1 MSRVILPF
9 NYQPVL
15 SEVKQTTYEIPAGH
29 YARIT
34 PISADVAIDGLGV
47 CVGKATTF
55 NTGLM
60 SPGDFMYLGSLSRP
74 FYVSWSRTSGNFSA
88 RLAVSHTGGGTSGS
102 LSPLTLLSTSGS
114 YHVDGYAHSGQV
126 GAQLGVA
133 QFSGS
138 GSVFLSNSSSGS
150 TTTAYDIQINPIH
163 MPSDLWVAE
172 GAEITGERY
181 FVSLYRSLT

>member
-9 NYQPVL
+9 NYQPIL

-34 PISADVAIDGLGV
+34 PISADVAIDGVSV
-47 CVGKATTF
+47 CAGKATTF
-55 NTGLM
+55 NISNLNQNYY
-60 SPGDFMYLGSLSRP
+60 MYLGSLSRP
-74 FYVSWSRTSGNFSA
+74 FYVSWNRTSGSGVA
-88 RLAVSHTGGGTSGS
+88 RLIVSHTNGGTSGQP
-102 LSPLTLLSTSGS
+102 SPLTLSSANGS

-126 GAQLGVA
+126 GEELAVA
-133 QFSGS
+133 QFAGS
-138 GSVFLSNSSSGS
+138 GSVFIQS
-150 TTTAYDIQINPIH
+150 TGGLAVTSYAIQLNPIH

>member
-55 NTGLM
+55 NTGTM
-60 SPGDFMYLGSLSRP
+60 PEDNFMYLGSLSRP
-74 FYVSWSRTSGNFSA
+74 FYVSWTRTAPAGIA
-88 RLAVSHTGGGTSGS
+88 RLVVSHTGGGLNGVK
-102 LSPLTLLSTSGS
+102 SPLTLSSANGS

-126 GAQLGVA
+126 GLDLTQP

-138 GSVFLSNSSSGS
+138 GSVFIENVGPGS
-150 TTTAYDIQINPIH
+150 ASFNIQLNPIH